1 MPEETPRQNE
11 EQQDTGEAQT
21 QQSTQQTGGNQNQQ
35 NLQQNS
41 TLMGVLCYLGI
52 LVLIPYFSGGKSDF
66 VKFHAGQG
74 LTLFIL
80 EIATWVLLGMIIPGL
95 WFVSQILNLVW
106 LVLSIMGIMNVVNN
120 QKKEIPVVG
129 QLAKQLNL

>member
-11 EQQDTGEAQT
+11 EQQNREEAQT

-80 EIATWVLLGMIIPGL
+80 EIVTWLLFGMIIPGL
-95 WFVSQILNLVW
+95 WIIGNILNLVW
-106 LVLSIMGIMNVVNN
+106 LVLSIMGIVNVVNN
-120 QKKEIPVVG
+120 QKKELPVIA
-129 QLAKQLNL
+129 QLTKKLNL